1 MYTWPA
7 AGNWVRRADR
17 DVFCLSRLL
26 SISLTPAQL
35 VKQLYPFDLSNES
48 DVLGL
53 VALEDKD
60 VDSPPL
66 VELEIGRSTI
76 ALEVDI
82 NPEPEDAWIHVVW
95 QFGTELGPSGSRL
108 FLRSTRLLTNF
119 RVTITSIDTSVRT
132 SRAHEEN

>member
-1 MYTWPA
+1 M
-7 AGNWVRRADR
+7 
-17 DVFCLSRLL
+17 
-26 SISLTPAQL
+26 I
-35 VKQLYPFDLSNES
+35 YPFDLSNES

-95 QFGTELGPSGSRL
+95 QFGTELGPSGEPIVFKKHKIAHKLQGDNHINRHL
-108 FLRSTRLLTNF
+108 GTNK
-119 RVTITSIDTSVRT
+119 
-132 SRAHEEN
+132 

>member
-1 MYTWPA
+1 MKGKPCEATVEGA
-7 AGNWVRRADR
+7 HVLRLDR
-17 DVFCLSRLL
+17 
-26 SISLTPAQL
+26 
-35 VKQLYPFDLSNES
+35 YPFDLSDES

-76 ALEVDI
+76 ALDI

-95 QFGTELGPSGSRL
+95 QFGTELGEHTTISIRSRSIILILGQDLLGSRL

-119 RVTITSIDTSVRT
+119 RVTITSIDTSART

>member
-1 MYTWPA
+1 MSSA
-7 AGNWVRRADR
+7 
-17 DVFCLSRLL
+17 CLDF
-26 SISLTPAQL
+26 
-35 VKQLYPFDLSNES
+35 Y
-48 DVLGL
+48 VLGL

-95 QFGTELGPSGSRL
+95 QFGTELGEHTTISIRSRWAL
-108 FLRSTRLLTNF
+108 VDNF
-119 RVTITSIDTSVRT
+119 P
-132 SRAHEEN
+132 E